1 MNADLLS
8 VTRMCLLA
16 DQWDWGVIDPKIIG
30 LCHCVQS
37 HTAVRLTTSN
47 IKEKCRK
54 INRLQKEKRKK
65 NPRESFYKDDKQD
78 LASAGLPNK
87 KIQTNIILVHQ

>member
-1 MNADLLS
+1 
-8 VTRMCLLA
+8 
-16 DQWDWGVIDPKIIG
+16 VIDLKIIG

-54 INRLQKEKRKK
+54 INRLQKEKEKTMKKKSKRKLC
-65 NPRESFYKDDKQD
+65 KDVKQD
-78 LASAGLPNK
+78 LVCAGLPSKNIYK
-87 KIQTNIILVHQ
+87 KK